1 MTKINKKLQKKIE
14 KRLQYSS
21 LCLPF
26 REDLKKSLPSYENT
40 SLKILTKKIFRRLIQ
55 DPEIRVKGGTPR
67 HPSFLFYKIVKHG
80 DLEVEIPVLKLF

>member
-1 MTKINKKLQKKIE
+1 MPINEKTKKKIE
-14 KRLQYSS
+14 KRLEFSF

-26 REDLKKSLPSYENT
+26 REDLKKSLPSYQET
-40 SLKILTKKIFRRLIQ
+40 DLKILSKKVFRELIA